1 MKKKMMM
8 MMKTKVKVEREV
20 KYLGNLRK
28 RGGVKTREEGAF
40 STMISKRKQPKKER
54 ATVR

>member
-1 MKKKMMM
+1 MKKM

-28 RGGVKTREEGAF
+28 RGDVKTREEGA
-40 STMISKRKQPKKER
+40 SLQ
-54 ATVR
+54 